1 METNEIM
8 RRMHSGEIYYENADS
23 FKEQE
28 KYNVLNYEYNQL
40 APNEHEK
47 KRDYLERLFGEV
59 GQDVTITQPVHAN
72 WGKNTYFG
80 DRVYANFNLCLV
92 DDTSI
97 KEELY
102 KSLALSY
109 SDAVLDGS
117 ISKRDVVQED
127 EDGNKKLYFV
137 ISFAYKNTEAIKNIL
152 KLHLMEP
159 EEFSELAL
167 NSIKDQG
174 EVLLNP
180 KDVELSVD
188 DSVINS
194 PFALDDAKAQ
204 LVYSYTNLNDFEE
217 VDDEYEGFDTD

>member
-1 METNEIM
+1 METDEIM

-97 KEELY
+97 KIG
-102 KSLALSY
+102 
-109 SDAVLDGS
+109 SDTMIGPNVTIATAS
-117 ISKRDVVQED
+117 
-127 EDGNKKLYFV
+127 
-137 ISFAYKNTEAIKNIL
+137 
-152 KLHLMEP
+152 HP
-159 EEFSELAL
+159 
-167 NSIKDQG
+167 
-174 EVLLNP
+174 LNP
-180 KDVELSVD
+180 MERRK
-188 DSVINS
+188 
-194 PFALDDAKAQ
+194 KAQ
-204 LVYSYTNLNDFEE
+204 YNLPVTIGENVWLGANVTVFPGVTIGDNT
-217 VDDEYEGFDTD
+217 VIGAGSTVTKDIPSNVLAHGTPCQVIKKIDE